1 MADKYRVLE
10 VLQKKT
16 VTWES
21 QDYKSFR
28 EAQKVKKEKTQR
40 NQNPDV
46 EYKVKIFQPEGTTK
60 ARTGVL
66 N

>member
-1 MADKYRVLE
+1 MADIYRVLE

-28 EAQKVKKEKTQR
+28 EAQKVKQEKTKR
-40 NQNPDV
+40 NCNPDV
-46 EYKVKIFQPEGTTK
+46 VYKVKIFQPEGVTK
-60 ARTGVL
+60 GKTGVL
-66 N
+66 

>member
-1 MADKYRVLE
+1 MADIYRVLE
-10 VLQKKT
+10 VLQGKT

-28 EAQKVKKEKTQR
+28 EAHLTKQKKEKV

-46 EYKVKIFQPEGTTK
+46 EYKVKIFQQEGTTK

-66 N
+66 

>member
-1 MADKYRVLE
+1 MADIYRVLE
-10 VLQKKT
+10 VLQGKT

-28 EAQKVKKEKTQR
+28 EAQKIKLQKKR
-40 NQNPDV
+40 NNQNPDV
-46 EYKVKIFQPEGTTK
+46 DYKVKIFQQEGTTK

-66 N
+66 